1 MAKRDYGVEYT
12 QLTVI
17 NWRTDVLPFY
27 EKRGFVRVGV
37 KPFAQRMCDEDIL
50 TREAHFII
58 MRRKAEE

>member
-27 EKRGFVRVGV
+27 EKRGFIRVGV
-37 KPFAQRMCDEDIL
+37 KPFA
-50 TREAHFII
+50 
-58 MRRKAEE
+58 

>member
-1 MAKRDYGVEYT
+1 M
-12 QLTVI
+12 TVV

-37 KPFAQRMCDEDIL
+37 KPFAQRLCDKDIL
-50 TREAHFII
+50 TRESHFII